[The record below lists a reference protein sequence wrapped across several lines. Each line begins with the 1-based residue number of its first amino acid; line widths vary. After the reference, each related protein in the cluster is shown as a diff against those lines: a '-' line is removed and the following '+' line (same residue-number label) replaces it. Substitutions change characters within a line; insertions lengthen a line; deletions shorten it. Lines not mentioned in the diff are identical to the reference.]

1 MSSKSTAQDKSLH
14 RDGFH
19 KSEQLFR
26 ETSFRS
32 WCQSLHIDKTNA
44 KKKRYEFSID
54 HYEQKH
60 PNIIYHQDSL
70 VNESNVDDDDD
81 NDKEN
86 DQIDDSR
93 LLMLMYDLNQTRT
106 MPRSNS
112 VIF

>member
-1 MSSKSTAQDKSLH
+1 MTSKSTAQDKSLH

-32 WCQSLHIDKTNA
+32 WCQSLHIDNA
-44 KKKRYEFSID
+44 KKNYKFSID
-54 HYEQKH
+54 YYEQKQQ
-60 PNIIYHQDSL
+60 NMIYNRDNL
-70 VNESNVDDDDD
+70 VYESNDDE
-81 NDKEN
+81 EN

-112 VIF
+112 MIF